1 MQQAL
6 QPVQFTPV
14 QRLIR
19 LLTTEKKDIGYVYL
33 YAIVAG
39 LINLSLP
46 LGVQAVFNFVS
57 SGTVFNSVYLLIT
70 LVIIGVILNGLINIG
85 QAAIVEVMQQ
95 RIFAKAAFEFTYR
108 LPRIQKDALRP
119 YYPPELMNRFFD
131 VMSVQ
136 KALPKFLIDITA
148 AVLQIIFGIILLSF
162 YHPVFI
168 VFGLVTLLLVVGVVL
183 ILGKSGL
190 ETSLNESKYKYKV
203 AAYLEELARD
213 LSAYRKEADSFEAI
227 DRMDNL
233 VASYLSYRN
242 AHFNILK
249 RFFFNAVFFKTL
261 IVGSLLIMGTWLVVD
276 RQMTL
281 GQFVA
286 AELVIVLITGA
297 VEKLIMSIEV
307 VFDLLTAVEKLG
319 NVTDLPLDRELAE

>member
-1 MQQAL
+1 MQQVF
-6 QPVQFTPV
+6 QPTQFTPV

-108 LPRIQKDALRP
+108 LPRIQQDALRP

-183 ILGKSGL
+183 VLGKSGL